1 MCAFSYLRRIE
12 LMNWILSCCVVKQIK
27 QEFNIKF
34 NRIFMSNMIN
44 VIKDSISMIISDD
57 KYFVF

>member
-1 MCAFSYLRRIE
+1 
-12 LMNWILSCCVVKQIK
+12 MNWILSCCVVKQIK

-44 VIKDSISMIISDD
+44 VIKDYLDD
-57 KYFVF
+57 YFWR